1 MVIWS
6 MKDDDLN
13 KDGDFNHQT
22 WWVTWGVPRSWGI
35 PKLADGKDDLGY
47 PHIVVDIMVPIWYII
62 GILGY
67 IGILIPIMYS
77 DIHIYYD

>member
-1 MVIWS
+1 MGHLGGSTV
-6 MKDDDLN
+6 M
-13 KDGDFNHQT
+13 GDPQAR
-22 WWVTWGVPRSWGI
+22 WW
-35 PKLADGKDDLGY
+35 KMDDLGY
-47 PHIVVDIMVPIWYII
+47 PHIVVDIMVPMWYII